1 MMLYESNWFA
11 EWTNTLMCVDGV
23 GSCENSLL
31 KGFLFF
37 LKSSLALTNPDVTS
51 WFVYSRV
58 ELCGDGGMCEEF
70 CSGIWGVGCGRGE
83 KGDVR

>member
-1 MMLYESNWFA
+1 
-11 EWTNTLMCVDGV
+11 MCVDGV

-70 CSGIWGVGCGRGE
+70 CSGI
-83 KGDVR
+83 